1 MAFSKTQKIT
11 SLCGWLLFC
20 ATLSYSEPASV
31 KTLQASTVD
40 EYEREKLF
48 INSYNVGN
56 IYVQNN
62 VLASSSAIESKIP
75 YRKGDVFDPKKT
87 SELIKGVYS
96 LGYFSQVKLL
106 VDIIDDSNID
116 LYILV
121 EEKPKL
127 TKLNFVG
134 NKQVSQKSINEDIKP
149 DSILAISEAEVPH
162 IVQRMK
168 KLYEKKSYHN
178 PDITYTYDK
187 DTTTNTVEV
196 TIKIKENSRTPVTKI
211 DFVGNK
217 RLPSKVLKKL
227 ILTREDWILGMLDK
241 SGTYQP
247 EMVEI
252 DKALIEDT
260 YKSAG
265 FLHAKVTDIKV
276 DFNKEKND
284 FHITYHIDEGGI
296 YFIKTI
302 NVPGNELLEEPLLKA
317 RIPIREGQLYSNKR
331 IRDSIEILR
340 LVWGEFGYI
349 FADID
354 PSIDVDEEAK
364 TVNVTF
370 YSDLKD
376 KVHLN
381 RLTVKGNK
389 KTRDKVLRRQV
400 TLEEGQLLTNK
411 KMEDSKAHINR
422 LGYFEE
428 RDGVNWKI
436 TRLDDHTADVD
447 LLLKEKRT
455 GQFNFQIGYGGSP
468 KNASSPQTGI
478 SVQLGVADKNVAGT
492 GISATINSEISQR
505 FRSVV
510 GNLANPWMFDKPI
523 RGEVSAY
530 YKSSL
535 YEEGLQHTQEEPN
548 EKVVGGFIGGGYLF
562 PLLGGSFFSSQLGYE
577 QITFSERVT
586 AAIRMTTVDQAEYQL
601 ILDQRFQNGNQF
613 FLQWSIG
620 QDVRN
625 GLAYPTQGHRWNW
638 NTRIAFPQS
647 QQGFNF
653 FKTEFDVAWYTPLI
667 GEDTLVLCLHGH
679 IGYIKPLNDLQ
690 APWRELFHVGGPATV
705 RAYTYGQ
712 IGPMWKNEN
721 SLGALKMLNVNV
733 ELIMPIT
740 SDYSTRGVVFY
751 DGGSGWDTPNSNQIS
766 AANLTN
772 NNFFYRHSFGVG
784 IRMTSPTPL
793 QIDFGIKLNP
803 SKQFKNQLTYMHL
816 NMIHEF

>member
-1 MAFSKTQKIT
+1 MAFSKTQKIIST
-11 SLCGWLLFC
+11 FSWLLLC
-20 ATLSYSEPASV
+20 AALSYSEPSSLD
-31 KTLQASTVD
+31 TLQAYTVD

-48 INSYNVGN
+48 VNSYT
-56 IYVQNN
+56 IRDIFIKNN
-62 VLASSSAIESKIP
+62 NLASTSAIESKIP
-75 YRKGDVFDPKKT
+75 FHKGELFDTKKT
-87 SELIKGVYS
+87 AELIKGVYN

-106 VDIIDDSNID
+106 VDIIDETTID
-116 LYILV
+116 IFIV
-121 EEKPKL
+121 VQEKPKVS
-127 TKLNFVG
+127 KLEFIG
-134 NKQVSQKSINEDIKP
+134 NKQVSKKKIDEDLNP
-149 DSILAISEAEVPH
+149 DTIIALSEEEIPH
-162 IVQRMK
+162 IMQRIK
-168 KLYEKKSYHN
+168 KLYERQSYHN
-178 PDITYTYDK
+178 PDITYTYEK
-187 DTTTNTVEV
+187 DPDHNSVDV
-196 TIKIKENSRTPVTKI
+196 TITIKENSKTPVTKI

-217 RLPSKVLKKL
+217 RLSSKILKKL
-227 ILTREDWILGMLDK
+227 IITKEDWILGMLDK

-247 EMVEI
+247 EMIEI
-252 DKALIEDT
+252 DKAIIEDT

-265 FLHAKVTDIKV
+265 FLHAKVIDIKV
-276 DFNKEKND
+276 NFDKEKND
-284 FHITYHIDEGGI
+284 FHITYHLDEGPV
-296 YFIKTI
+296 YFVKTI
-302 NVPGNELLEEPLLKA
+302 NIPGNELLAEDFLKL
-317 RIPIREGQLYSNKR
+317 RIPLREGQLYSNKR

-340 LVWGEFGYI
+340 LLWGEFGYI

-354 PSIDVDEEAK
+354 PSIDVDEEKK
-364 TVNVTF
+364 TVNITF
-370 YSDLKD
+370 YSDLKE

-411 KMEDSKAHINR
+411 KMEESKAHINR

-468 KNASSPQTGI
+468 KNTSSPQTGL
-478 SVQLGVADKNVAGT
+478 SVQVGVADKNVAGT
-492 GISATINSEISQR
+492 GISAVVNSEISQR
-505 FRSVV
+505 FRSIMTT
-510 GNLANPWMFDKPI
+510 LSNPWMLDKPI
-523 RGEVSAY
+523 RGDISAY

-548 EKVVGGFIGGGYLF
+548 EKVVGGFFGAGYTF
-562 PLLGGSFFSSQLGYE
+562 PLLGGSFFSGQLGYE
-577 QITFSERVT
+577 QISFSQRVT
-586 AAIRMTTVDQAEYQL
+586 AATRLTTLDQAEYQL

-613 FLQWSIG
+613 FLQWSLG

-625 GLAYPTQGHRWNW
+625 GLAYPTQGHRWTW

-647 QQGFNF
+647 QHGFNF
-653 FKTEFDVAWYTPLI
+653 FKTEFDISWYTPLI
-667 GEDTLVLCLHGH
+667 GEDDLVLCLHGH
-679 IGYIKPLNDLQ
+679 IGYIKPLNNLT

-705 RAYTYGQ
+705 RGYTYGQ

-721 SLGALKMLNVNV
+721 SLGALKMLNFNA

-740 SDYSTRGVVFY
+740 ADHSTRGVVFY
-751 DGGSGWDTPNSNQIS
+751 DGGAGWDTPNANQI
-766 AANLTN
+766 APANLTN
-772 NNFFYRHSFGVG
+772 NSFFYRHSFGIG
-784 IRMTSPTPL
+784 IRMNAPTPL
-793 QIDFGIKLNP
+793 QIDWGIKLNP